1 MTFLALR
8 QIEIA
13 SYASLTPPGS
23 LGRPPKLE
31 WLAIRDL
38 VVDPEYQRDITN
50 VGRTNVRRIAL
61 GFNWSMFAPV
71 VVASAGSGKYAIV
84 DGQHRTTAAAICGID
99 RVPCCI
105 IEAKR
110 GEQAAAFKAINGNVT
125 KLSSM
130 QLHHAALAAGEA
142 RAQNVAQICV
152 RSGITILRY
161 PKATNIIA
169 LGETMAVNVIARC
182 IDKFGEETVVA
193 ALSSIKSAGGG
204 IPGVLKAPIIY
215 GTCEVLSDHPDWRGP
230 RLKTA
235 FVEIYPDAM
244 FEDAVASAARIKGV
258 SATDHYESQL
268 VEQLQPHF
276 KSKAA

>member
-1 MTFLALR
+1 MTTLALR
-8 QIEIA
+8 QIETA
-13 SYASLTPPGS
+13 SYAALTPPDS

-50 VGRTNVRRIAL
+50 VGRSNVRRIAL

-71 VVASAGSGKYAIV
+71 IVATAGAGKYAIV

-99 RVPCCI
+99 RVPCCV
-105 IEAKR
+105 IEAQR

-142 RAQNVAQICV
+142 RALNISQICARAGV
-152 RSGITILRY
+152 TVLRY

-169 LGETMAVNVIARC
+169 IGETMAVNVIARC

-193 ALSSIKSAGGG
+193 ALSSIKGAGGG
-204 IPGVLKAPIIY
+204 IPGVLKAPVIY
-215 GTCEVLSDHPDWRGP
+215 GTCDVLSDHPEWRGS
-230 RLKTA
+230 RLKAA
-235 FVEIYPDAM
+235 FAEIYPDAM
-244 FEDAVASAARIKGV
+244 LEDAVASAARVKGV
-258 SATDHYESQL
+258 SAIDHFESQL
-268 VEQLQPHF
+268 VEMLQPHF
-276 KSKAA
+276 KGKAA